1 VHKSRF
7 EFPDRLNNCSGHP
20 PDLGLIA
27 DSQKTQNEETRPE
40 RDSAISGAMFHRTV
54 IFLSILAGCLTTGVA
69 AEQPAAPPRAISV
82 LPVFFVPSGQAS
94 PSQDELKRLMRHLMW
109 SQTRYRE
116 LLGQKTTFAIA
127 EQKPRVYHAQR
138 PLEFYRTQP
147 ERSAAQVVSELLA
160 DLNCNRYNCPFVL
173 LVVIMNPKDDFP
185 PGWGQ
190 PLNGGFNTGGGV
202 SFLSSFGLDRSP
214 YFQSTLQ
221 HELGH
226 AFGLPHVDVYG
237 YDMKTNASMMS
248 YDPRHHTKGFTDSRK
263 PGKFIPED
271 RRGLA
276 LNTRAFPSLHFD
288 PEKDIPRGYS
298 IAKIVTLGPL
308 KIPGQPDGPLVTTHS
323 GEEYKSKVANVVQ
336 GRITENERN
345 GTVTFDA
352 RTMWHSA
359 KTATGWVAVQVTFPY
374 EVELTRIV
382 VHSQHS
388 GQYHIAKAVRVAV
401 GDNGEHL
408 RQVVEKNLDS
418 ADSEVSFPTSKGR
431 VWQLELRADE
441 TGEVTLRGLQF
452 FSGEDELFPPLVP
465 YGG

>member
-1 VHKSRF
+1 LLGESSR
-7 EFPDRLNNCSGHP
+7 ERKNAKEKTPQEGILLSGRGM
-20 PDLGLIA
+20 L
-27 DSQKTQNEETRPE
+27 
-40 RDSAISGAMFHRTV
+40 HRTV
-54 IFLSILAGCLTTGVA
+54 VVVLLLAAFRNAELP
-69 AEQPAAPPRAISV
+69 AEQEAVPARAISV
-82 LPVFFVPSGQAS
+82 LPVFFVPTGQQA
-94 PSQDELKRLMRHLMW
+94 PSQDQSKRLMRHLKW

-116 LLGQKTTFAIA
+116 LLGHGTTFAIA
-127 EQKPRVYHAQR
+127 EQKPRVYRAQR
-138 PLEFYRTQP
+138 PLEFYRAQP
-147 ERSAAQVVSELLA
+147 ERSAGQIVSELLG
-160 DLNCNRYNCPFVL
+160 DLNYNRNNCPFVL
-173 LVVIMNPKDDFP
+173 LVVLMNPKDNVP

-202 SFLSSFGLDRSP
+202 SFLSSFGLDHSP

-237 YDMKTNASMMS
+237 YDMKTNPSMMS
-248 YDPRHHTKGFTDSRK
+248 YDPRHHTKGFTDSAK

-288 PEKDIPRGYS
+288 PEKNIPPGYS
-298 IAKIVTLGPL
+298 IAKIVTLGRL
-308 KIPGQPDGPLVTTHS
+308 KIPGQPDGPVVTSHS
-323 GEEYKSKVANVVQ
+323 GETYGSKVANIVQ
-336 GRITENERN
+336 GRIAENEK
-345 GTVTFDA
+345 GEKVTFDA

-359 KTATGWVAVQVTFPY
+359 KSATGWVAVQIAFPY

-408 RQVVEKNLDS
+408 RQVIETNLNS
-418 ADSEVSFPTSKGR
+418 ADGEVSFPATKGR

-465 YGG
+465 YRG

>member
-1 VHKSRF
+1 
-7 EFPDRLNNCSGHP
+7 
-20 PDLGLIA
+20 
-27 DSQKTQNEETRPE
+27 
-40 RDSAISGAMFHRTV
+40 M
-54 IFLSILAGCLTTGVA
+54 A

-82 LPVFFVPSGQAS
+82 LPVFFVPTGQPS
-94 PSQDELKRLMRHLMW
+94 PSPDQSKRIMRHLKW

-127 EQKPRVYHAQR
+127 EQKPRVYRSQR
-138 PLEFYRTQP
+138 PLEFYRPQ
-147 ERSAAQVVSELLA
+147 EKSAPQVVSELLA
-160 DLNCNRYNCPFVL
+160 DLNDNRFNCPFIL
-173 LVVIMNPKDDFP
+173 LVVMMNPKDDFP
-185 PGWGQ
+185 TPGGR
-190 PLNGGFNTGGGV
+190 PLNGGYNTGGGIIV
-202 SFLSSFGLDRSP
+202 ASSFTLDHSP

-226 AFGLPHVDVYG
+226 AFGLQHVDVYG

-248 YDPRHHTKGFTDSRK
+248 YDPRHHTKGFTESRR

-276 LNTRAFPSLHFD
+276 LNTRAFPTFHFD

-298 IAKIVTLGPL
+298 IAKRIVTFAPM
-308 KIPGQPDGPLVTTHS
+308 KIPGQPDGPLITTHS
-323 GEEYKSKVANVVQ
+323 GEEYGSKVGNIVQ
-336 GRITENERN
+336 GRIAENEK
-345 GTVTFDA
+345 GEKVTFDA

-359 KTATGWVAVQVTFPY
+359 KTATGWVAVQIAFPY

-388 GQYHIAKAVRVAV
+388 GQYHIAKTVRVAV
-401 GDNGEHL
+401 GDNSEHL
-408 RQVVEKNLDS
+408 RPVVDKNLDS
-418 ADSEVSFPTSKGR
+418 ADSAVSFPTTKGR
-431 VWQLELRADE
+431 VWQLDLRADE

-465 YGG
+465 TGDRQPRI

>member
-1 VHKSRF
+1 
-7 EFPDRLNNCSGHP
+7 
-20 PDLGLIA
+20 
-27 DSQKTQNEETRPE
+27 
-40 RDSAISGAMFHRTV
+40 
-54 IFLSILAGCLTTGVA
+54 
-69 AEQPAAPPRAISV
+69 
-82 LPVFFVPSGQAS
+82 
-94 PSQDELKRLMRHLMW
+94 MRHLKL

-127 EQKPRVYHAQR
+127 EEKPRVHHSPR
-138 PLEFYRTQP
+138 PLEFYRAQP
-147 ERSAAQVVSELLA
+147 EASAPEAVSELLTA
-160 DLNCNRYNCPFVL
+160 FNYNRFNCPFIL
-173 LVVIMNPKDDFP
+173 LVVMMNPKDNFP
-185 PGWGQ
+185 NPGGR

-202 SFLSSFGLDRSP
+202 IVLSSFTLDRSL

-248 YDPRHHTKGFTDSRK
+248 YDHRHETKGFTESRK

-276 LNTRAFPSLHFD
+276 LNQRAFPGLHFD

-298 IAKIVTLGPL
+298 ISKRIVTMEPMR
-308 KIPGQPDGPLVTTHS
+308 IPGQPAGLVVTTRS
-323 GEEYKSKVANVVQ
+323 GEEYGSTVANIVR
-336 GRITENERN
+336 GRIAENEKSDK
-345 GTVTFDA
+345 VTFDA
-352 RTMWHSA
+352 KTMWHSA
-359 KTATGWVAVQVTFPY
+359 KTETGWVAVQIAFPY

-408 RQVVEKNLDS
+408 RQVIETNLDS
-418 ADSEVSFPTSKGR
+418 ADSDVSFPTTKAR
-431 VWQLELRADE
+431 VWQLELRA
-441 TGEVTLRGLQF
+441 GESGQVTLRGLQF

-465 YGG
+465 YRG